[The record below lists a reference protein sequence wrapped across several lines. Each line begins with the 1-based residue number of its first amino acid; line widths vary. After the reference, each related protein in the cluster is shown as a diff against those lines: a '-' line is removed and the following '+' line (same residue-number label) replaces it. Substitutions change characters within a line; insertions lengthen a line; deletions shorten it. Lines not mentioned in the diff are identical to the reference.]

1 MLSGAPADAGA
12 VAAPAAAEKK
22 AVFPGSRQPFPAGP
36 GSSASPAPA
45 NANTGANTGV
55 SAGQKMMAQ
64 NAVSSSRM
72 LAPMVIMKPA
82 ARVLGSFTYARA

>member
-1 MLSGAPADAGA
+1 MEPFFGAAGSRFRPARALCLTGQCLTWPGTDADASA
-12 VAAPAAAEKK
+12 
-22 AVFPGSRQPFPAGP
+22 GS
-36 GSSASPAPA
+36 
-45 NANTGANTGV
+45 
-55 SAGQKMMAQ
+55 GQKMMAQ